1 MEINTQQMEALL
13 HAQEKQAQLPRKNSQ
28 QAEGFDALLNSQLSG
43 QNIPV
48 HPLTDP
54 ALTGVTLFG
63 QMMETDSKADAS
75 PDMAVMQAAMDQAA
89 GTLDLWDNY
98 ARALGSSGNTALR
111 DAYALLEG
119 IDGQLASLRS
129 SPAMGKSAVFDGLV
143 NELEILAATEK
154 FKFNRGDYLG

>member
-13 HAQEKQAQLPRKNSQ
+13 HAQEQQAQLPRKNGQ

-48 HPLTDP
+48 HPLADP
-54 ALTGVTLFG
+54 ALTGVTLFS
-63 QMMETDSKADAS
+63 QMMDTDSKADSS

-98 ARALGSSGNTALR
+98 ARALGSSGNASLR

-119 IDGQLASLRS
+119 IDGQITALRS
-129 SPAMGKSAVFDGLV
+129 SPAMGKSAAFDGLV